1 MCARNAGLESGRMA
15 VALTVMTERM
25 GASLTIIHECL
36 RASHRV
42 VRPTTRKRRIPE
54 RSNAESNVRGHE
66 CEVDPTR
73 KAAVPR

>member
-1 MCARNAGLESGRMA
+1 MA

-36 RASHRV
+36 RAPHRV
-42 VRPTTRKRRIPE
+42 VGPTTRKRRIPE

-66 CEVDPTR
+66 CEMDPMR
-73 KAAVPR
+73 NSAAPR